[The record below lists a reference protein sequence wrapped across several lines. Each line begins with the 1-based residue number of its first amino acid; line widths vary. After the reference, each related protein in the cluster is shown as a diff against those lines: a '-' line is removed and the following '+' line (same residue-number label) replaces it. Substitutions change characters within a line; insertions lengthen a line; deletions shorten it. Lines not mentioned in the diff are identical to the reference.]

1 MAIPTKHKIT
11 YACGHTKTE
20 DLKTRFPDKPV
31 TKLNK
36 GFADFLSE
44 KNQEN
49 ERVCGPCFKES
60 RKVDENQWMLD
71 IADFEQK
78 YQLPDLEGS
87 EKQHEKGV
95 VDSARKDR
103 HSVLQ
108 ELFENPSD
116 DAKSQHATLLEASR
130 ELTRVNFWTDN
141 LGFKIRKD
149 NDYGQDEYITLIL
162 DGLREK
168 QEREAAGDDDR
179 IETENPHDW
188 DGQE

>member
-20 DLKTRFPDKPV
+20 DLKARFPDKPV

-49 ERVCGPCFKES
+49 ERVCTPCFKES

-95 VDSARKDR
+95 VDSGRKDR
-103 HSVLQ
+103 YSVLQ
-108 ELFENPSD
+108 ELFENSSD
-116 DAKSQHATLLEASR
+116 DAKSQHATLLDASR

-149 NDYGQDEYITLIL
+149 NDYGQAEYITLIL

-168 QEREAAGDDDR
+168 QEREAAGVDDR

>member
-11 YACGHTKTE
+11 YACGHAVTE
-20 DLKTRFPDKPV
+20 DLKKRFPDKPV

-49 ERVCGPCFKES
+49 NRICTPCFKDS

-71 IADFEQK
+71 IEDFEQK
-78 YQLPDLEGS
+78 YLLPELEGS
-87 EKQHEKGV
+87 PKQLEKGV
-95 VDSARKDR
+95 VDSGRKDR

-108 ELFENPSD
+108 ELFEDPSE
-116 DAKSQHATLLEASR
+116 DAKAQHATLLDASR
-130 ELTRVNFWTDN
+130 ELAHVNFWTDN
-141 LGFKIRKD
+141 LGFKLRKD
-149 NDYGQDEYITLIL
+149 NNYGQDEYITLIL

-168 QEREAAGDDDR
+168 QEREASGEDER

-188 DGQE
+188 DGSQ